1 MPTTRERLSATMEL
15 MAVAHHM
22 DAALR
27 FETRPCDDFTL
38 EEALT
43 AFYDG
48 GQMNRWTY
56 RFDIA
61 VDSIYITDEAEI
73 KRTHEEFVKIV
84 FGGNVATYVDG
95 GYVYQFGVYNGLVV
109 RVLATNLNI
118 DDYENTPMLRPA
130 EIAAALAAHNETA
143 VAQVA
148 VDEDEARG

>member
-1 MPTTRERLSATMEL
+1 MEL
-15 MAVAHHM
+15 MAVAHHL
-22 DAALR
+22 DTALR

-38 EEALT
+38 EEALN

-61 VDSIYITDEAEI
+61 VDSIYISDEAEV
-73 KRTHEEFVKIV
+73 KRAHEEFVKIV
-84 FGGNVATYVDG
+84 FGGNVATYAAV
-95 GYVYQFGVYNGLVV
+95 GYVYQFGVYKGLVV
-109 RVLATNLNI
+109 RVLSTNLNI

-130 EIAAALAAHNETA
+130 EIAAALAAHNETEQAADETA
-143 VAQVA
+143 VAAEVA